1 MQSQFA
7 CFPEDSP
14 VSLNKRSVSANHH
27 DKCPG
32 SVARPYLKSM
42 GVDFDVLKEVISNRE
57 KKILFEDSGI

>member
-1 MQSQFA
+1 M
-7 CFPEDSP
+7 
-14 VSLNKRSVSANHH
+14 SLNKRSVSANHH